1 MFRALINPSSGV
13 FQAVFYI
20 QPFGSCGVAHL
31 RVPVDWFVVVVSLQ
45 TSPQAHADEQYHMN
59 QMVVYKKNSLRY
71 P

>member
-31 RVPVDWFVVVVSLQ
+31 RVPVGWFVVVVSLYNLTTEQ
-45 TSPQAHADEQYHMN
+45 AKKKTSTHI
-59 QMVVYKKNSLRY
+59 
-71 P
+71 